1 MPTRRSAAAVASPPM
16 PAPMIAI
23 DSGLAIPVPARAV
36 SVEGFLRFVRT
47 ASDRPKTCLR
57 QRRAALVR
65 RQRVEKGLHRRPLL
79 PCCHQRKIIMLFG
92 KGNETQV

>member
-36 SVEGFLRFVRT
+36 SVDGFLHFVRT
-47 ASDRPKTCLR
+47 ASGRPKTCLL
-57 QRRAALVR
+57 QRRAARVR
-65 RQRVEKGLHRRPLL
+65 RQRIEEGLHRRPLL
-79 PCCHQRKIIMLFG
+79 ARLHQRKIIMLFG